1 MRAGGKNPTGF
12 EYATTSGEAG
22 CARPALPPEGAA
34 RTRKWHSGKPPRE
47 AEALH
52 PLRIR
57 VARLPR
63 PGRWERR
70 PDLLIPCQHTNAL
83 PGADL
88 CLAPATRMK
97 DATCR
102 APPAPTSVQ
111 NLHSHCTSLPAAPPA
126 PGRHT
131 TASAASPTCLTSNS
145 FVAAPRSQEELPILK
160 TEVPRYNSQIGTQYW
175 H

>member
-1 MRAGGKNPTGF
+1 MYTTTIVQYSTRPAYAGASGQVAVETRSSGEERIAAWALAMRAGGKNPTGF

-70 PDLLIPCQHTNAL
+70 PDLLLPCQHTYN
-83 PGADL
+83 
-88 CLAPATRMK
+88 
-97 DATCR
+97 R
-102 APPAPTSVQ
+102 AAW
-111 NLHSHCTSLPAAPPA
+111 
-126 PGRHT
+126 R
-131 TASAASPTCLTSNS
+131 
-145 FVAAPRSQEELPILK
+145 
-160 TEVPRYNSQIGTQYW
+160 
-175 H
+175 